1 MTCKGGDN
9 LQSLS
14 FGSNITSVLLQGVL
28 KKHTANVNQASERL
42 GTGLRIN
49 RPSDDAAGYVY
60 SEKLNSKIRGTDVAQ
75 RNVNDGI
82 AALKTADTSMTT
94 VMDNVQRIR
103 EIFVAALGGGQ
114 TQAELDAGQ
123 IEINNLVDEIGDL
136 RNNTNHNGTSLLK
149 GGYNVDIQNGPDS
162 NNTYALDLRS
172 GTWDGVDIDTA
183 SSGSTGSDI
192 GKLGYQSSKSL
203 NKFSISLN
211 VNNRNNT
218 VGTASSNDLDDLDK
232 IIRNISGMQSSISAK
247 QNRLTSDYNF
257 LTDNKLNL
265 ESAKSNVTDADIAH
279 ETTRLSVSQVL
290 QQSAVSLLA
299 QANSSPQ
306 IALSLI
312 P

>member
-1 MTCKGGDN
+1 MQRGDN
-9 LQSLS
+9 LQSLTL
-14 FGSNITSVLLQGVL
+14 GSNLTSILLQGVL
-28 KKHTANVNQASERL
+28 RKHTADVNQASERL

-60 SEKLNSKIRGTDVAQ
+60 SEKLDAKIRGTDVAQ

-82 AALKTADTSMTT
+82 AALDTADTALTT

-103 EIFVAALGGGQ
+103 EIVVAALGGGQ
-114 TQAELDAGQ
+114 TTAEKDAGQ
-123 IEINNLVDEIGDL
+123 IEINNLVKEIEDL
-136 RNNTNHNGTSLLK
+136 RSNTEHNGVSLLQ
-149 GGYNVDIQNGPDS
+149 GGYNVTIQNGPDS

-172 GTWDGVDIDTA
+172 GTWDGADIDVA
-183 SSGSTGSDI
+183 STGTGAGNL
-192 GKLGYQSSKSL
+192 GKLGYDTTKAL
-203 NKFSISLN
+203 NNFSVSVN
-211 VNNRNNT
+211 VNNRAGNSGSAAT
-218 VGTASSNDLDDLDK
+218 GDLDELDK
-232 IIRNISGMQSSISAK
+232 IIRNVAAMQSSISAK
-247 QNRLTSDYNF
+247 NNRLSSDYNF
-257 LTDNKLNL
+257 LSDNKSNL
-265 ESAKSNVTDADIAH
+265 ESAKSNVTDADIAL